1 MYIPLA
7 FTLAQES
14 VMPIIDLPQGRVQYR
29 LAGPDTSAAPP
40 VVLVHGLLVNS
51 ELWTG
56 VADTLAAR
64 GVRSYALDLPLG
76 SHPLALRPD
85 ADLSPRGVAR
95 LIIAFLET
103 LRLTDVTLVGNDTGT
118 ALCQFVIDTDD
129 ARVGRLVLTDGDA
142 FDQFP
147 PTSLAP
153 VFKIGRRPAGVH
165 ALMSIMRPTWIR
177 QRVQGQ
183 NVSKPLDPALTRR
196 WITPALAD
204 RGVRRDT
211 AKFLRGVD
219 RAELVEVSI
228 RLQRF
233 TKPVLVLW
241 GDADRFFTID
251 LAHRL
256 LETFP
261 DTRLVEI
268 PGGRTFFPL
277 DEPQRVADEIQS
289 AFQPRR

>member
-1 MYIPLA
+1 
-7 FTLAQES
+7 
-14 VMPIIDLPQGRVQYR
+14 MPIIDLPQGRVQYR

-95 LIIAFLET
+95 LIIAFLEI

-165 ALMSIMRPTWIR
+165 ALMSIRRPTGIR
-177 QRVQGQ
+177 
-183 NVSKPLDPALTRR
+183 
-196 WITPALAD
+196 
-204 RGVRRDT
+204 
-211 AKFLRGVD
+211 
-219 RAELVEVSI
+219 
-228 RLQRF
+228 
-233 TKPVLVLW
+233 
-241 GDADRFFTID
+241 
-251 LAHRL
+251 
-256 LETFP
+256 
-261 DTRLVEI
+261 
-268 PGGRTFFPL
+268 
-277 DEPQRVADEIQS
+277 
-289 AFQPRR
+289 